1 MLVAVW
7 EKDSGTGD
15 LERRKRAE
23 ETAVFLQGMLDEPV
37 DSATSTALREKTEGW
52 ITGLR
57 LAALSLRHRSDWDRI
72 MANLPEESHYLTDYL
87 ITLVYNLASI
97 IFWIGK
103 SNL

>member
-15 LERRKRAE
+15 LERRKWAE

-37 DSATSTALREKTEGW
+37 DSATSAAFREKTAGW

-57 LAALSLRHRSDWDRI
+57 LTALSLRTGQTGAALWPICRRKAVTRRTI
-72 MANLPEESHYLTDYL
+72 
-87 ITLVYNLASI
+87 
-97 IFWIGK
+97 
-103 SNL
+103 